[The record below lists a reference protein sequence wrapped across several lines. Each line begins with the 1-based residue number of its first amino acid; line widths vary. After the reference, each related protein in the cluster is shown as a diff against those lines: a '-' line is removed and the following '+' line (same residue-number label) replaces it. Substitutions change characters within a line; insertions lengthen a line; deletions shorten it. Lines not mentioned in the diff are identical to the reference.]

1 MTVAKGRG
9 SPRWPDVRYGSKA
22 DIRVAPQLC
31 PLCPRE
37 RSCSGVLSPKSGH
50 SRNPSSSWMSRS
62 ELGCHEVNA
71 TRHLG
76 HFFISAIQEASAQVR
91 VSTIL
96 APALAPP
103 AVRRPRTSSTILPPG
118 DLVVS
123 VHDTQ
128 DWRCNGMRLQTP
140 V

>member
-1 MTVAKGRG
+1 MPALPPRAVMFGR
-9 SPRWPDVRYGSKA
+9 RDRC
-22 DIRVAPQLC
+22 L
-31 PLCPRE
+31 
-37 RSCSGVLSPKSGH
+37 LSPKSGH
-50 SRNPSSSWMSRS
+50 SRNPSSSWMSRG

-91 VSTIL
+91 VSTML

-140 V
+140 VTAAPWVRL